1 MFGSRFLPLPS
12 SDEETWASDEYNP
25 HADQVRF
32 VRPECITVLFAWAR
46 SHDFLSVCFFCTRAR
61 SHISWIFSS
70 PICASPSRRFTHQ
83 YKVNAEH
90 RRDRI
95 CRRFER
101 TLNHGDPARRGDGD
115 PELPYRRRQGEYK
128 TVLHWGQRKLH
139 VSEIEFLTEF
149 GFPYCHVV
157 YAGAASGTHIKQLS
171 DMFPDVTF
179 HLYDPSPFTVLP
191 TERIRIH
198 NELFTDEIARS
209 FLGCKVRVWF

>member
-1 MFGSRFLPLPS
+1 LDL
-12 SDEETWASDEYNP
+12 
-25 HADQVRF
+25 F
-32 VRPECITVLFAWAR
+32 VP
-46 SHDFLSVCFFCTRAR
+46 VCT
-61 SHISWIFSS
+61 
-70 PICASPSRRFTHQ
+70 SPSRRFTHQ

-95 CRRFER
+95 CRHFDRK
-101 TLNHGDPARRGDGD
+101 LNHGDPTRRGDGD

-171 DMFPDVTF
+171 EMFPDVTF

-198 NELFTDEIARS
+198 NELFTDEIART
-209 FLGCKVRVWF
+209 FLGCKVRGRF